1 MIFFKRQSEPAP
13 DSPELSVQERRN
25 KRILYTYP
33 VDMIIGESRTQGLA
47 QTLSVGGIYIAA
59 PFELPLNTLVHL
71 RIGTE
76 NRYRFIQ
83 AYGSVVYTQT
93 GHGMGIKFVR
103 ISSEDQKKIQSII
116 HKSGSHEV

>member
-1 MIFFKRQSEPAP
+1 MFFYKRQSEPAP
-13 DSPELSVQERRN
+13 ISTEPAVQERRN

-47 QTLSVGGIYIAA
+47 QTLSVGGIYIAS
-59 PFELPLNTLVHL
+59 PFGLPLNTLVHL

-76 NRYRFIQ
+76 NHYRFIE

-103 ISSEDQKKIQSII
+103 VSSEDQKKIQSII
-116 HKSGSHEV
+116 DKSDSHEV

>member
-1 MIFFKRQSEPAP
+1 MFFYKRQSEPAP
-13 DSPELSVQERRN
+13 ISTEPAVQERRN

-33 VDMIIGESRTQGLA
+33 VDMIIGESRTQALA
-47 QTLSVGGIYIAA
+47 QTLSVGGIYIAS
-59 PFELPLNTLVHL
+59 PFQLPLNTLVHL

-76 NRYRFIQ
+76 NYYRFIE

-103 ISSEDQKKIQSII
+103 VSSEDQKKIQSII
-116 HKSGSHEV
+116 DKSDSHEV